1 MLRYPL
7 LVALI
12 AGLLSATGFA
22 PLDWWPVTLA
32 CIAAL
37 LWITHAAPTLRS
49 ALLRGWVF
57 GVGHFTAG
65 NNWIQHA
72 FDYQDKMPPVLGYFA
87 VVLLA
92 LYLAVYPAVAMG
104 LAWRFARAPGERR
117 GAELGFVLV
126 AGAAWIVTEYLR
138 AVLFTGY
145 SWNPLGAVWL
155 PTPVAQLGSWIG
167 SYALSGV
174 VVVVAGTLL
183 LAAQRNYRPLL
194 ASAAIVIV
202 ALAKI
207 ALAPAIPPSDARQ
220 VVVVQPNIGQE
231 NVGAPDYAD
240 RTLAKLI
247 ALSGTPGPA
256 PRLVVWPEG
265 MVNQLLEDGYP
276 GRYYHQGDA
285 RLTRSRIAAVL
296 GPRDRALVSG
306 NALLFAP
313 EQPQADDGNT
323 RGAKADTGASLLDWK
338 LVGAGN
344 SVWTVDPA
352 GALGPRYDKAHL
364 VPYGEYLPM
373 REILAPLGLA
383 RLVMGDVDFVPGPGP
398 RTLDVPG
405 FGKAGIQVCYEI
417 IFSGQTVDR
426 ANRPDFLF
434 NPSNDAWFGSWGPPQ
449 HLAQARMR
457 AIEEGLPVLRAT
469 PTGISAVI
477 DARGRILD
485 SVPHGQAGALTLPLP
500 RPLPPTLFARAGNW
514 LAFLVAGLLL
524 VLAIANRRFG
534 R

>member
-1 MLRYPL
+1 MLRFPL
-7 LVALI
+7 LTAFI

-32 CIAAL
+32 CVAIL
-37 LWITHAAPTLRS
+37 LWLTHAAPGLRT

-57 GVGHFTAG
+57 GVGHFTVG

-92 LYLAVYPAVAMG
+92 LYLAVYPAAAMG
-104 LAWRFARAPGERR
+104 LAWRFAHNGKRR
-117 GAELGFVLV
+117 RPADLGYVLA
-126 AGAAWIVTEYLR
+126 AGAAWIITEYLR

-145 SWNPLGAVWL
+145 SWNPLGAIWL
-155 PTPVAQLGSWIG
+155 PTPIAQLGSWIG
-167 SYALSGV
+167 TYALSGL
-174 VVVVAGTLL
+174 VVVVAGTLS
-183 LAAQRNYRPLL
+183 LAAKRNYRALL
-194 ASAAIVIV
+194 PSLALV
-202 ALAKI
+202 ALALVKL
-207 ALAPAIPPSDARQ
+207 ALTPADAGPPDARQ

-240 RTLAKLI
+240 RTLARLI
-247 ALSGTPGPA
+247 ALSGTPGPT
-256 PRLVVWPEG
+256 PRLLVWPEG

-276 GRYYHQGDA
+276 GRYYFHGDP
-285 RLTRSRIAAVL
+285 RVTRARIAAVL
-296 GPRDRALVSG
+296 GPGDHALVSG

-313 EQPQADDGNT
+313 EMSQDGAAEADPD
-323 RGAKADTGASLLDWK
+323 APLLDWK

-344 SVWTVDPA
+344 SVWTLDST
-352 GALGPRYDKAHL
+352 GMLGKRYDKAHL

-383 RLVMGDVDFVPGPGP
+383 RLVMGEVDFVAGPGP

-405 FGKAGIQVCYEI
+405 FGKAGVQVCYEI

-426 ANRPDFLF
+426 ANRPDFIF

-457 AIEEGLPVLRAT
+457 AIEEGLPILRAT

-477 DARGRILD
+477 DARGRILG
-485 SVPHGQAGALTLPLP
+485 SIPHGQAGAITLPLP
-500 RPLPPTLFARAGNW
+500 RPLPPTLFAQFGNR

-524 VLAIANRRFG
+524 VLAIANRRFA